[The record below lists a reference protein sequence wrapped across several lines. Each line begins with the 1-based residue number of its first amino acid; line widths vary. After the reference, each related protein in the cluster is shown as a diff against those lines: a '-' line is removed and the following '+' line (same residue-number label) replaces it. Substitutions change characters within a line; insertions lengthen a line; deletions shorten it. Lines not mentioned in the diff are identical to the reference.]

1 MKSIYGSYYPV
12 SVPYMI
18 NEIQTLKQERKQM
31 LDLLENFCNNLS
43 LNQPVEEAVDSY
55 LDSINLVFSNNRL
68 RLNNEGN

>member
-31 LDLLENFCNNLS
+31 LDLLENFCNNLT
-43 LNQPVEEAVDSY
+43 LDQPIEEVVVSY
-55 LDSINLVFSNNRL
+55 LNNFNLAFNNKQQI
-68 RLNNEGN
+68 GVK

>member
-31 LDLLENFCNNLS
+31 LDLLENFCNNLT
-43 LNQPVEEAVDSY
+43 LGQPIEEVVVSY
-55 LDSINLVFSNNRL
+55 LNNFNLVFNNKQQI
-68 RLNNEGN
+68 GVK

>member
-31 LDLLENFCNNLS
+31 LDLLENFCNNLT
-43 LNQPVEEAVDSY
+43 LDQPIEEVVVSY
-55 LDSINLVFSNNRL
+55 LNNFNLVFNNKQQI
-68 RLNNEGN
+68 GVK